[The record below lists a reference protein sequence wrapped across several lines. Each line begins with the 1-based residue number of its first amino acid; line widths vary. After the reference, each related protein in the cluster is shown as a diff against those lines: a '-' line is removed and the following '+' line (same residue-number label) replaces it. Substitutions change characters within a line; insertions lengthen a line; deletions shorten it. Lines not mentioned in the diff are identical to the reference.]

1 MTTTDVEPT
10 AKKRVARTEQA
21 SPLSVELLDA
31 GTTIADR
38 TVRIARRAAE
48 AGISV
53 SDVAVLGT
61 LGVAEAWAAASPV
74 SGLASPPVKIAKEA
88 WNTTSESVKDL
99 IAAL

>member
-10 AKKRVARTEQA
+10 AKKRIARPEQA

-53 SDVAVLGT
+53 GDVAVLGT
-61 LGVAEAWAAASPV
+61 LGVAEAWAVASPV
-74 SGLASPPVKIAKEA
+74 SGLAVPPVKLAKEA
-88 WNTTSESVKDL
+88 WSTTSEGLKDL
-99 IAAL
+99 VAAL